1 MAGLAM
7 KPHVALP
14 VLAITAVLVGLSHVQ
29 WLPTDNGHLLAIDG
43 RAVDA
48 QGWLADTANRL
59 RHDCSSVQ
67 ALNQQDALYGQALS
81 AVQAYSPPASRS
93 ARLQAAWRAGPWLL
107 VEAQFETL
115 LPSVVLM
122 RDVAGQ
128 LQIEPQ
134 GIWSGQTHPWRAAP
148 LIRSYLAQQVP
159 SAPPALLACFEPQLV
174 H

>member
-1 MAGLAM
+1 MAGIAM

-43 RAVDA
+43 RAVDVR
-48 QGWLADTANRL
+48 GWLADTANRL
-59 RHDCSSVQ
+59 QRDCTSVQ
-67 ALNQQDALYGQALS
+67 ALSEQDAAHALA
-81 AVQAYSPPASRS
+81 AVRAYSPPASNS
-93 ARLQAAWRAGPWLL
+93 ARLKAAWRSGPWLL
-107 VEAQFETL
+107 VEAQFDTL

-128 LQIEPQ
+128 VQIEPQ
-134 GIWSGQTHPWRAAP
+134 GIWSGETHPWRAAP
-148 LIRSYLAQQVP
+148 LIRNYLAQQVP
-159 SAPPALLACFEPQLV
+159 TVPPALLACFEPQLV

>member
-1 MAGLAM
+1 MAGIAM
-7 KPHVALP
+7 KRHVALP

-43 RAVDA
+43 RAVDVH
-48 QGWLADTANRL
+48 GWLADTANRL
-59 RHDCSSVQ
+59 QRDCTSVQ
-67 ALNQQDALYGQALS
+67 ALNEQDAAHALG
-81 AVQAYSPPASRS
+81 AVRAYSPPASNS
-93 ARLQAAWRAGPWLL
+93 ARLKAAWRSGPWLL
-107 VEAQFETL
+107 VEAQFDTL

-148 LIRSYLAQQVP
+148 LIRHYLAQKVP
-159 SAPPALLACFEPQLV
+159 TAPNALLACFEPQLV

>member
-1 MAGLAM
+1 M

-14 VLAITAVLVGLSHVQ
+14 LLAITAVLVGLSHVQ

-43 RAVDA
+43 RAVDVH
-48 QGWLADTANRL
+48 GWLADTANRL
-59 RHDCSSVQ
+59 QRDCTSVQ
-67 ALNQQDALYGQALS
+67 ALNEQDALYGQALS
-81 AVQAYSPPASRS
+81 AVQAYSPPASNS
-93 ARLQAAWRAGPWLL
+93 ARLKAAWRSGTWLL
-107 VEAQFETL
+107 VEAQFDTL

-134 GIWSGQTHPWRAAP
+134 GIWSGETHPWRAAP
-148 LIRSYLAQQVP
+148 LIRNYLAQQVP
-159 SAPPALLACFEPQLV
+159 TVPPALLACFEPQLV